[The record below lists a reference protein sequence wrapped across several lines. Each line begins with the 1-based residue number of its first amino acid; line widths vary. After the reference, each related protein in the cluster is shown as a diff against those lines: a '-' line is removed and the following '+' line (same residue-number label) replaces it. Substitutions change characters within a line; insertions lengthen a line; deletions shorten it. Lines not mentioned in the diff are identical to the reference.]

1 MLAES
6 LDEVAHGQG
15 ISVGYHMQIILVPP
29 ITINADPAILSLE
42 DVIWVRVVPIKVML
56 RVAV

>member
-42 DVIWVRVVPIKVML
+42 DVI
-56 RVAV
+56 